1 MNLWSLIPL
10 TSSLVDTV
18 LLLALVFQAKT
29 RLNRV
34 FTFYVLT
41 SLAWSVFTFLLTYNP
56 SASTSQLIF
65 WNNLLLVAMV
75 CTGFAYYHFV
85 RAFIGKKA
93 GIIVYIGYGAAIA
106 LMVLSLGG
114 WVVRDAYISNGHVYH
129 DIGPWVYILMGL
141 LLPPLG
147 ACAWMLLKELRNT
160 RHPVERN
167 RLAYLILGLAIMSIW
182 SAVNPN
188 VPALAS
194 LPTDHLG
201 TLANALLITWAI
213 SRYDLLDIRLL
224 ARRIIEYTVLLL
236 GTIGIYA
243 GLIYIEA
250 AKLSHL
256 PTYLLLVLSG
266 AFSLLFAMMLRP
278 IRFVVQDGIDRM
290 FHRDTYSQRQAML
303 EFSNKV
309 ANVIKLDQIADD
321 MLSTI
326 GKALRLTRADLM
338 LENTENGD
346 FTTCFTYPQSKKE
359 DNDTVKFTRSNSL
372 LIWMAKEGKPI
383 NIEDI
388 RKDSELGV
396 ILESDITA
404 LADKRYAILLPIR
417 TVERVIGILA
427 LGYKQAGNS
436 FYPEEIGMVSNVVKQ
451 ASIVIENAQLYAQAK
466 ERANVDELT
475 GLFNHRYFHQ
485 RMDEEIARAAR
496 FGEVFSLL
504 IMDLDSFKNYND
516 VYGHLYGDKILRITA
531 GCIKGSIRSI
541 DLAFRYGGDEF
552 VVILPQVSADNAIK
566 VAERIRRSID
576 SEVDYKGMPITCSIG
591 IASWPT
597 DGVMREEIV
606 HASDAALYNA
616 KQTGKNRV
624 CLASEVEASRKTLK
638 GEAADSKGIVLN
650 TIYALAATVDA
661 KDHYT
666 YGHSKKVSKYA
677 SAIAEALGYS
687 EERRSIIQ
695 TAGLLHDIGKIG
707 VSDKILGKQ
716 GSLNEEEWEPIRSH
730 PDMGVSIIKNVESLK
745 DCLPA
750 IQYHHE
756 RYDGRGY
763 PTGLKGD
770 NIPLDARILAVADS
784 YDAMTSQRPY
794 RSKSS
799 TVEEALTELINC
811 AGTQFDPNIV
821 RIFVKLMKQT
831 PAPGTELAVQI
842 VPQSS
847 K

>member
-1 MNLWSLIPL
+1 MNLWSVIPL
-10 TSSLVDTV
+10 TSSLVDAI
-18 LLLALVFQAKT
+18 LLIALVFQVKT
-29 RLNRV
+29 RPNRV
-34 FTFYVLT
+34 FTFFVVA
-41 SLAWSVFTFLLTYNP
+41 SLAWSIFAFLLTFNP
-56 SASTSQLIF
+56 LAPTGQLVF
-65 WNNLLLVAMV
+65 WNNMLIVAMV

-93 GIIVYIGYGAAIA
+93 GFVVYTGYGAAMAIA
-106 LMVLSLGG
+106 MLSVFG
-114 WVVRDAYISNGHVYH
+114 WVVRDAYFSNGHVYH
-129 DIGPWVYILMGL
+129 DIGPWVYILIAL

-147 ACAWMLLKELRNT
+147 ACGWMLFKEMRNS

-167 RLAYLILGLAIMSIW
+167 RLAYLILGLAIMAIW

-188 VPALAS
+188 VPVLAS

-213 SRYDLLDIRLL
+213 GKYDLLDIRLL
-224 ARRIIEYTVLLL
+224 ARKIIEYAILLL
-236 GTIGIYA
+236 GTFGIYA
-243 GLIYIEA
+243 GLIYLA
-250 AKLSHL
+250 ATKLAHL

-266 AFSLLFAMMLRP
+266 AFSLIFAMLLRP
-278 IRFVVQDGIDRM
+278 LRFIVQDRIDRL
-290 FHRDTYSQRQAML
+290 FHRDTYEQRQAML
-303 EFSNKV
+303 EFSNKA

-326 GKALRLTRADLM
+326 GKALRLTRADLL
-338 LENTENGD
+338 LENAENGD

-359 DNDTVKFTRSNSL
+359 EDNPLKFPRDNSL
-372 LIWMAKEGKPI
+372 LILMAKEGKPI

-388 RKDSELGV
+388 KKNSELGV
-396 ILESDITA
+396 LLESDITA
-404 LADKRYAILLPIR
+404 LADHRYAFLLPIR
-417 TVERVIGILA
+417 TAERMIGILA

-436 FYPEEIGMVSNVVKQ
+436 VYPEEIGMVSKVVKQ

-485 RMDEEIARAAR
+485 RIEEEIARAAR
-496 FGEVFSLL
+496 FGEVFSL
-504 IMDLDSFKNYND
+504 IIIDLDSFKNYND

-531 GCIKGSIRSI
+531 TRIKESIRAI

-552 VVILPQVSADNAIK
+552 VVLLPQVSSDDAFK
-566 VAERIRRSID
+566 VAERIRHSID
-576 SEVDYKGMPITCSIG
+576 SDVDSKGMPVTCSFG

-606 HASDAALYNA
+606 HASDAALYCA
-616 KQTGKNRV
+616 KQAGKNRV
-624 CLASEVEASRKTLK
+624 CLASEVEASNKTLK
-638 GEAADSKGIVLN
+638 GEFADTKGMVLN

-677 SAIAEALGYS
+677 LEIAEAIGYS
-687 EERRSIIQ
+687 EEKKLIIK

-707 VSDKILGKQ
+707 VSDKILGKK

-730 PDMGVSIIKNVESLK
+730 PDMGVSIIKNVESLR

-756 RYDGRGY
+756 RYDGHGY

-770 NIPLDARILAVADS
+770 NIPLDARILCVADS

-794 RSKSS
+794 RR
-799 TVEEALTELINC
+799 TITEEEALAELINC

-821 RIFVKLMKQT
+821 RIFVTLMKKNLNI
-831 PAPGTELAVQI
+831 GTASMDKKVQQ
-842 VPQSS
+842 PS